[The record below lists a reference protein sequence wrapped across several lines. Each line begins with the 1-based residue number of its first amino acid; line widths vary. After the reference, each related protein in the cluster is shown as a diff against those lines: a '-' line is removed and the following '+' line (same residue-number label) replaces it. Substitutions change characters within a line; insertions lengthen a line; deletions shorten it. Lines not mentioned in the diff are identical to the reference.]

1 MLGIARAAGNQEQLW
16 ETAKR
21 LYLSPDLAREL
32 YATGDIIT
40 PVRSLWSDPVFAAPD
55 PYFSGQRKGL
65 DYIRL
70 APDVPNRTSS
80 PYNTLAKQRV
90 QSACLSLGEYAER
103 TNQYRPDQLHQQAMQ
118 LLREAERQVR
128 SQMDRNVFLNPTEV
142 AAGVQETTP

>member
-16 ETAKR
+16 DTAKR
-21 LYLSPDLAREL
+21 LYLSPELAREL
-32 YATGDIIT
+32 YSTGDIIT

-90 QSACLSLGEYAER
+90 QSACLSLGEFAER
-103 TNQYRPDQLHQQAMQ
+103 TQQYRPDQLHEQAMK
-118 LLREAERQVR
+118 LLREAERQVQ
-128 SQMDRNVFLNPTEV
+128 SQMDRNVFLKPAEV
-142 AAGVQETTP
+142 AASVSEARP